1 MPSKTIVDFA
11 NQIKDYMRSA
21 EVVEGKNLFSGIIE
35 SGAIDQN
42 GLNTPNTT
50 RVRGKDY
57 YEVDEDTDYIISLT
71 NNVSGKSL
79 KYIVKYYAVADYST
93 HAIGSSNWITDFTQP
108 ISLIQ
113 NTKYIRFIFSFT
125 DNSEMTPTNVSDPM
139 LCTQA
144 EWTRSH
150 TYEPYYVP
158 VKDSKM
164 SWKDQGML
172 GAINYLQRSYNGG
185 TTQDVTYAINADEE
199 LTATWSSTPTGSA
212 IITYMSA
219 RKLNIKAGKRY
230 KVTGCPS
237 GGGWSTTNKKYRI
250 YLYDSTNSAEVAVDT
265 GDGAEF
271 IATNTEYAFFVEIG
285 TDAGAS
291 GSLTFKPMISLA
303 DANLSYDDFQPY
315 AMTNRELTDAVT
327 DIDTR
332 LSVGTIVANS
342 SLNNYYK
349 TGDYYS
355 NTGSNTATLSDKPSD
370 LADAFRLSVICA
382 NFPVGQ
388 GNNATTSPITQKI
401 ELINGATPC
410 IYMRH
415 KTGGESTWGS
425 WYKFTGTEVQ

>member
-1 MPSKTIVDFA
+1 MPSKTIEDFA
-11 NQIKDYMRSA
+11 YQIKDYMRGA
-21 EVVEGKNLFSGIIE
+21 EVVTGKNLMSSDVYMLGTSDAE
-35 SGAIDQN
+35 LGASTFTTSSAGVGFVAKLKQN
-42 GLNTPNTT
+42 
-50 RVRGKDY
+50 
-57 YEVDEDTDYIISLT
+57 TDYVISRVGGNRSRIALSVNVPIVGGACNIINLDNDVTEKSF
-71 NNVSGKSL
+71 NSGSYNYV
-79 KYIVKYYAVADYST
+79 YIYA
-93 HAIGSSNWITDFTQP
+93 SNTSETYETIQPMVCTD
-108 ISLIQ
+108 
-113 NTKYIRFIFSFT
+113 
-125 DNSEMTPTNVSDPM
+125 
-139 LCTQA
+139 A
-144 EWTRSH
+144 EWTRSN
-150 TYEPYYVP
+150 TFEPYYVP

-164 SWKDQGML
+164 SWEDQGML
-172 GAINYLQRSYNGG
+172 GAINYLPRSYNGG
-185 TTQDVTYAINADEE
+185 TTQGVTYAINADEE

-219 RKLNIKAGKRY
+219 RTLNLKAGKRY

-237 GGGWSTTNKKYRI
+237 GGGWSTNNLKYRI
-250 YLYDSTNSAEVAVDT
+250 YLYDSLTSLTVAVDT

-271 IATNTEYAFFVEIG
+271 MATNTGYAFFVVIG

-315 AMTNRELTDAVT
+315 AMTNKKLTDAVT
-327 DIDTR
+327 EIDTR

-370 LADAFRLSVICA
+370 LAGAFRLSVICA

-388 GNNATTSPITQKI
+388 GNNETTSPITQKI
-401 ELINGATPC
+401 ELINGTTPC

-415 KTGGESTWGS
+415 KTGGGSTWGS
-425 WYKFTGTEVQ
+425 WYKFTGTELQ